1 MQVRMNLAR
10 RVVLS
15 FLRTSGRTDNLVTV
29 TNGGDY
35 AFLDADDLDD
45 LFRKLHKEGIR
56 ARESNG
62 RLTVPF
68 GRTVGYEDL
77 LDTLDNLDYIVDSN

>member
-1 MQVRMNLAR
+1 MNLAR

-35 AFLDADDLDD
+35 AFIDADDLDE
-45 LFRKLHKEGIR
+45 LFQKLHREGIKS
-56 ARESNG
+56 RESNG
-62 RLTVPF
+62 RLTVTF

-77 LDTLDNLDYIVDSN
+77 LDTLDNLDYIIDAN